1 MMDAIEDK
9 VLSRSSSRLEF
20 GAWSLCGKRNQ
31 GWWGWWKRV
40 NEIWHFHTWL
50 NYLVVSQWWGVRT
63 ATQHSMDGFNT
74 PSCGSLLATGPH
86 PVVVCQLDHNE
97 TRTTSADLSKVPL
110 FLISRFLCMK
120 FHALGFMEHS
130 FVWVLC
136 QICCSN
142 CVQSRVLAA
151 DFCNGK
157 EYLNG
162 PVNPRYKDDADF
174 QLCLRGLWYPS
185 LSLCST
191 SHSWCIGIT
200 GNQSITG
207 FDQLWSTTENLE
219 QTFMKGGYS
228 FRALGYKTLGCLYVC
243 IHTKRA
249 IGQKQANLRASSLRL
264 RANNRMALQN
274 PAWKLIW
281 GLKLREL

>member
-1 MMDAIEDK
+1 MWEKESGLVGMMEESWWDLAIPYLTK
-9 VLSRSSSRLEF
+9 LFGCQSMVRSL
-20 GAWSLCGKRNQ
+20 
-31 GWWGWWKRV
+31 
-40 NEIWHFHTWL
+40 
-50 NYLVVSQWWGVRT
+50 RT

-74 PSCGSLLATGPH
+74 ASCGSLLATGPH

-142 CVQSRVLAA
+142 YVQSRVLAA
-151 DFCNGK
+151 DFCNVK

-162 PVNPRYKDDADF
+162 PVNPLYKNDANF

-191 SHSWCIGIT
+191 SHSWCTGIT

-219 QTFMKGGYS
+219 QTFMKGRYS

-243 IHTKRA
+243 IHAKRA
-249 IGQKQANLRASSLRL
+249 IGQKQSNLRASSLRL

-281 GLKLREL
+281 GLKLRELLMRLPGFVFLILDAWGCRMYVC